1 MIEKKSAIAKKRYSF
16 KRALG
21 HIPSAMLPETKLR
34 LREVM
39 GISNAST
46 WSTYLNQGFSPTFGV
61 VLAVNEIFEDFGIHQ
76 PWDEIT
82 S

>member
-1 MIEKKSAIAKKRYSF
+1 MNVKKNAIAKKRYSF

-21 HIPSAMLPETKLR
+21 HIPAATLPETKSR

-46 WSTYLNQGFSPTFGV
+46 WSSYLNKGFSPTFGV
-61 VLAVNEIFEDFGIHQ
+61 VLAVNEIFENFGIHQ
-76 PWDEIT
+76 PWDEIL

>member
-1 MIEKKSAIAKKRYSF
+1 MVEKKSAIAKKRYTF

-21 HIPSAMLPETKLR
+21 QIPVVMLPETKSR
-34 LREVM
+34 LRKVM

-46 WSTYLNQGFSPTFGV
+46 WSTYLNQGFSPTLGV
-61 VLAVNEIFEDFGIHQ
+61 VLAVNEIFEGFNIYQ
-76 PWDEIT
+76 PWDEVT